1 MASQGLI
8 KNVSRR
14 TFLKYAGIGGLAA
27 FGAFSALKYP
37 SGWTKWLSFGQ
48 KPWEIAPGVVDYDLV
63 AQFEG
68 PMNADGVPQAYIDN
82 PDMRILNVAQ
92 WYDYWPGYVIRN
104 FTDYM
109 QRKFNLPACEARWTS
124 NIYTSN
130 EELFTWVTQT
140 GRKFDVM
147 VPTNYTVET
156 MEKAGLLV
164 NLKQDWIPNYLNI
177 FGRAPANPPTPFVGT
192 TYVDPVTK
200 ETRQYLD
207 PVTGQVVVGYIDN
220 NQKPVPIVY
229 PDFTLPNGDRY
240 NNAAGVDFRDPI
252 LNGYA
257 YRGNTTTYATQKPHP
272 GGGAWT
278 DANEIPTLDGLV
290 AIPYQWGTTGIG
302 YRQDVFRQQDIEALG
317 WDVLGLSSYTNPDTG
332 ATFDLTKKRMMLDDM
347 REVFTAALKRVG
359 WEKQTAAG
367 LTPTTVVHN
376 PSPPYNGEYQWSNNE
391 VAESKLQ
398 ESTDWLNG
406 ITGTMWGFNTPQQG
420 PWLVSGTMLVDQAW
434 SGDIMYAVRPNLEP
448 HPPVDY
454 FVPKQGGAR
463 WIDNLTIHREC
474 EKLWLSHQFINYI
487 HEPEVQATISS
498 FNLYATPNTW
508 TFQILYRDPS
518 FSSPTWNP
526 AADHRIYSDIAL
538 GTYGVPTGSYTG
550 QPILNRCEYQKDVGV
565 QNSLLYFQYWRG
577 VKF

>member
-1 MASQGLI
+1 MASKGLI

-48 KPWEIAPGVVDYDLV
+48 KPWEIAPGVVDYSLV

-68 PMNADGVPQAYIDN
+68 PMNTDGVPQAYIDN

-109 QRKFNLPACEARWTS
+109 NKKFNLPACEARWTS

-164 NLKQDWIPNYLNI
+164 NLEQDWIPNYLNI
-177 FGRAPANPPTPFVGT
+177 FGRVPSAPTTPFYPT
-192 TYVDPVTK
+192 TYTDPGTGLPA
-200 ETRQYLD
+200 TIDYPGFAAGD
-207 PVTGQVVVGYIDN
+207 P
-220 NQKPVPIVY
+220 
-229 PDFTLPNGDRY
+229 Y
-240 NNAAGVDFRDPI
+240 NNAASVDFRDPI

-272 GGGAWT
+272 GGGAWS
-278 DANEIPTLDGLV
+278 DSNGIPTLDGLV

-302 YRQDVFRQQDIEALG
+302 YRQDVFRQQDIEAYG
-317 WDVLGLSSYTNPDTG
+317 WDVLGLSSYTNPDSGITY
-332 ATFDLTKKRMMLDDM
+332 DLTKKRMMLDDM
-347 REVFTAALKRVG
+347 REVFTAALKEVG
-359 WEKQTAAG
+359 FADQERLGAEEVSLPGSHPEWRNPAPPPVIFP
-367 LTPTTVVHN
+367 PTTEVHKLD
-376 PSPPYNGEYQWSNNE
+376 SPYNKLYQWSNNE
-391 VAESKLQ
+391 VAETKLQ
-398 ESTDWLNG
+398 DSADWLNG

-420 PWLVSGTMLVDQAW
+420 PWLVSGTMRGPETSCMRCARTSNPTRPSTTSFRNRAARAGSTTSRSIENARS
-434 SGDIMYAVRPNLEP
+434 SGSP
-448 HPPVDY
+448 
-454 FVPKQGGAR
+454 
-463 WIDNLTIHREC
+463 
-474 EKLWLSHQFINYI
+474 
-487 HEPEVQATISS
+487 ISS
-498 FNLYATPNTW
+498 STTSTSRKSKRRSRPSTCMRPRTRGPSKSSTETRRSRRRRGTPRRT
-508 TFQILYRDPS
+508 
-518 FSSPTWNP
+518 
-526 AADHRIYSDIAL
+526 
-538 GTYGVPTGSYTG
+538 TGSTRTSPSGLTVCRLGHTRGNRFSTAANTRRTSACKTRSCTSSTG
-550 QPILNRCEYQKDVGV
+550 AA
-565 QNSLLYFQYWRG
+565 
-577 VKF
+577 

>member
-1 MASQGLI
+1 MASKGLI

-48 KPWEIAPGVVDYDLV
+48 KPWEIAPGVVDYSLV

-68 PMNADGVPQAYIDN
+68 PMNTDGVPQAYIDN

-109 QRKFNLPACEARWTS
+109 NKKFNLPACEARWTS

-177 FGRAPANPPTPFVGT
+177 FGRVPSAPTTPFYPT
-192 TYVDPVTK
+192 TYTDPGTGLPA
-200 ETRQYLD
+200 TIDYPGFAAGD
-207 PVTGQVVVGYIDN
+207 P
-220 NQKPVPIVY
+220 
-229 PDFTLPNGDRY
+229 Y
-240 NNAAGVDFRDPI
+240 NNAASVDFRDPI

-272 GGGAWT
+272 GGGAWS
-278 DANEIPTLDGLV
+278 DSNGIPTLDGLV

-302 YRQDVFRQQDIEALG
+302 YRQDVFRQQDIEAYG
-317 WDVLGLSSYTNPDTG
+317 WDVLGLSSYTNPDSGITY
-332 ATFDLTKKRMMLDDM
+332 DLTKKRMMLDDM
-347 REVFTAALKRVG
+347 REVFTAALKEVG
-359 WEKQTAAG
+359 FADQERLGAEEVSLPGSHPEWRNPAPPPVIFP
-367 LTPTTVVHN
+367 PTTEVHKLD
-376 PSPPYNGEYQWSNNE
+376 SPYNKLYQWSNNE
-391 VAESKLQ
+391 VAETKLQ
-398 ESTDWLNG
+398 DSADWLNG

-420 PWLVSGTMLVDQAW
+420 PWLVSGTMLVDHAW

-487 HEPEVQATISS
+487 HEPEIQATISS
-498 FNLYATPNTW
+498 FNLYATPNAW